1 MRYQELLNE
10 YRSLLEQD
18 TQIQRQLSNIPKGYL
33 VVKKISG
40 KEYHYL
46 QYSHQGRKKSDYV
59 AQAQVDALRAAI
71 AQREPL
77 RVRQEELRKEQ
88 HRLERA
94 AAILDTSLSR
104 LFFFWKQCAQMDAM
118 PLEKRPEA
126 LSFAK
131 AMTALEGL
139 PARLETE
146 QNLDRWAKGEVGFAE
161 FYLPTLQGYR
171 VVEGWQ

>member
-1 MRYQELLNE
+1 MRYQELLDE

-18 TQIQRQLSNIPKGYL
+18 TKIQCQLSEIPKGYL

-46 QYSHQGRKKSDYV
+46 QYTHQGKKKSDYV
-59 AQAQVDALRAAI
+59 VQSHVEPLRAAI
-71 AQREPL
+71 SQREPL
-77 RVRQEELRKEQ
+77 KTRQEELRKEQ
-88 HRLERA
+88 LRLEQA

-139 PARLETE
+139 PARQETE
-146 QNLDRWAKGEVGFAE
+146 RNLDRWAKGEVGFSE
-161 FYLPTLQGYR
+161 FYLPTLQEYR
-171 VVEGWQ
+171 VVEGW